1 MISLYHVSIRFLQY
15 VQCYN
20 TSNRVYRIVSI
31 KLITLV
37 FIYSFLCYLVLK
49 NFICN
54 NVFVLFT
61 IRSFA
66 TVEP

>member
-1 MISLYHVSIRFLQY
+1 MLQY
-15 VQCYN
+15 VEPCI
-20 TSNRVYRIVSI
+20 SNSFDQIDYACFHIFVS
-31 KLITLV
+31 LLSCNV
-37 FIYSFLCYLVLK
+37 RLK